1 VPAATEATAI
11 GTTATGATAT
21 GATATGATAT
31 GVTAAGTEA
40 TVSRRTAVI
49 TLVTLKVLVQPLVA
63 YLFGRYG
70 LGLAGRPLLAA
81 VVTSGLPTAQ
91 NVFVFATRYQRGM
104 TLARDSVVVSTLLA
118 AVSLS
123 LFAYWLV

>member
-1 VPAATEATAI
+1 VPTALLAL
-11 GTTATGATAT
+11 GVSLSAGRAVARTGS
-21 GATATGATAT
+21 
-31 GVTAAGTEA
+31 VSAGGSA
-40 TVSRRTAVI
+40 TVSQRTAVI

-91 NVFVFATRYQRGM
+91 NVFVFATRYQRG
-104 TLARDSVVVSTLLA
+104 TALARDSVVLSTLIA
-118 AVSLS
+118 ALSLS